1 MSDDNFDGRIL
12 RGEEA
17 RRHLEDLARR
27 FQEKGRELYEAGDKS
42 EFMRCLYWCIRSD
55 EPIPPWLKEALE
67 QIMADRRSGKFKSW
81 DEPFGKP
88 LGNKH
93 QATVRR
99 DAKVIVPLFDRVQE
113 LSESGRAIDKKL
125 FEDVGKEF
133 GVGGTVASDLYY
145 DALRAINIDDEDI
158 INRR

>member
-1 MSDDNFDGRIL
+1 MSDDDFEGRIL

-42 EFMRCLYWCIRSD
+42 EFMRCLFWCIRSD

-99 DAKVIVPLFDRVQE
+99 DAKVIVPLFDRVRE
-113 LSESGRAIDKKL
+113 LSESGRALNKEL
-125 FEDVGKEF
+125 FDEVGKEF
-133 GVGGTVASDLYY
+133 GVGGTVASELYY
-145 DALRAINIDDEDI
+145 DAVKALNETDEDI